1 MDKTTKVFV
10 IGSCSVVIA
19 IPVIWIGSQVIN
31 GIQRS
36 ANQRQL
42 NAAQEELNAAQ
53 EELERRAKRLVPC
66 SNRIFR
72 EGSHLLEDQYGL
84 EMELERNS
92 WIEDCKRS
100 RLPVEEVE

>member
-72 EGSHLLEDQYGL
+72 EASRLLDEQDGV
-84 EMELERNS
+84 EMEFEKEA

-100 RLPVEEVE
+100 RLPVEEFE

>member
-1 MDKTTKVFV
+1 MDKTTKAFV
-10 IGSCSVVIA
+10 IGACSVVIA

-42 NAAQEELNAAQ
+42 NEVQRELD
-53 EELERRAKRLVPC
+53 RRMKRFVPC

-72 EGSHLLEDQYGL
+72 ESSRLLEEQYGL
-84 EMELERNS
+84 EMELERNA

-100 RLPVEEVE
+100 RLPVDEFE